1 MGNISQT
8 KAGSY
13 TGTGAAQ
20 TITLGYEPKGVIIM
34 NTTDGDSV
42 ALHFDGMTDATAI
55 AIGAAAAA
63 VASQG
68 VTLTSRG
75 FTLGTDASVNEN
87 AKTFAYLAFN

>member
-1 MGNISQT
+1 MGSLAQV

-13 TGTGAAQ
+13 TGSGAAQ
-20 TITLGYEPKGVIIM
+20 TITVGFRPKFVLCYNG
-34 NTTDGDSV
+34 TDGDSV
-42 ALHFDGMTDATAI
+42 AGFIDGMADGTGY

-75 FTLGTDASVNEN
+75 FTLGTDTNFNESG
-87 AKTFAYLAFN
+87 KTFYYVAFN